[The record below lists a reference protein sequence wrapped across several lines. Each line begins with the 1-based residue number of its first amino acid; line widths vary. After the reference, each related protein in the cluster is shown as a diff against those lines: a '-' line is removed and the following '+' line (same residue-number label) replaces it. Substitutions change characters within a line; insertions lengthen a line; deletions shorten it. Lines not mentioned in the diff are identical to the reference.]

1 MTLPKIPRGQD
12 KKKIVLRQFHAE
24 IKKQEA
30 SSISIYKKKWGV
42 ERN

>member
-30 SSISIYKKKWGV
+30 SSISII
-42 ERN
+42 RNE